1 MDVSASSTTDKQFA
15 FLRAHRPR
23 GFLMRPV
30 KLYTTTNSTGI
41 TDSAMSVKR
50 QLR

>member
-1 MDVSASSTTDKQFA
+1 MDVSASSTTDSSSPSFA
-15 FLRAHRPR
+15 RTAREA
-23 GFLMRPV
+23 FLMRPV
-30 KLYTTTNSTGI
+30 KLYTTTKSTGI